1 MEMIKIKIS
10 AVLRNCRLRL
20 NCHVT
25 QVTVVVCSS
34 ECTSTN
40 LVKSSLCKC
49 FFEPFSSAE
58 APILASLSWNV
69 GRGKP
74 SKENRGERWFH
85 AD

>member
-1 MEMIKIKIS
+1 MEIS
-10 AVLRNCRLRL
+10 AVLRKCGLRL
-20 NCHVT
+20 YCHMM

-40 LVKSSLCKC
+40 LVKSSVYKTV
-49 FFEPFSSAE
+49 FFELFSSAE

-74 SKENRGERWFH
+74 LKENRGERWFH

>member
-1 MEMIKIKIS
+1 MNGDKIKIS
-10 AVLRNCRLRL
+10 VVLRNCGLRL
-20 NCHVT
+20 NCHKS

-40 LVKSSLCKC
+40 LVKSSFYKC

-58 APILASLSWNV
+58 APNLASISWNV

-74 SKENRGERWFH
+74 LKDER
-85 AD
+85 